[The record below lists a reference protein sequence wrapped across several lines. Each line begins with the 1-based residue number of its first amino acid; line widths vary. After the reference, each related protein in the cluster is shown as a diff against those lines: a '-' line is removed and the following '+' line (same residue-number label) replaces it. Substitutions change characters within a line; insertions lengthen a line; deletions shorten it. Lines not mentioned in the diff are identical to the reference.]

1 MMHTEHLQF
10 SYGKGHEILRDISLD
25 AQQRHFLALLG
36 NNGAGKSTLLK
47 CLNGIFHGKG
57 VVAVNGQEIL
67 TMKRKATD
75 QTMAY
80 VEQANEAEQLTVYDV
95 VLMGRKPF
103 IKVNPT
109 KKDIA
114 IVEQAMER
122 MELTDFA
129 MRYVDEISGGELQKV
144 IIARALAQQ
153 PKVLLLDEPTSSL
166 DPHNQHEVMSI
177 MEEIV
182 REDQITVIVVIH
194 DLNLALRYCNRFLFL
209 QDGLVYDYGDASIIT
224 EQAISEIY
232 HVSSHVLELEGR
244 RFVVVG

>member
-1 MMHTEHLQF
+1 
-10 SYGKGHEILRDISLD
+10 
-25 AQQRHFLALLG
+25 
-36 NNGAGKSTLLK
+36 
-47 CLNGIFHGKG
+47 
-57 VVAVNGQEIL
+57 
-67 TMKRKATD
+67 
-75 QTMAY
+75 
-80 VEQANEAEQLTVYDV
+80 
-95 VLMGRKPF
+95 
-103 IKVNPT
+103 
-109 KKDIA
+109 
-114 IVEQAMER
+114 MER

-129 MRYVDEISGGELQKV
+129 MRYVDELSGGELQKV

-166 DPHNQHEVMSI
+166 DLHNQHEVMSI

-224 EQAISEIY
+224 EQTISEIY